1 MSEELKNEN
10 TETSAETTSEN
21 DTPDFEE
28 QLKQAKQDYLY
39 LAADFENYK
48 KNAIK
53 ERSELVKFGNERVLR
68 DLLEVMDNMERALI
82 AHTGEE
88 TKESLA
94 SGVEM
99 IVSEMRGLLQKF
111 GVKEVNCEGKAFDP
125 NMHEALSSEPT
136 DKVPNGHITQV
147 FKKAYTYND
156 RLLRPAQ
163 VVVATEPKEKG

>member
-111 GVKEVNCEGKAFDP
+111 GVKEVNCE
-125 NMHEALSSEPT
+125 
-136 DKVPNGHITQV
+136 
-147 FKKAYTYND
+147 
-156 RLLRPAQ
+156 
-163 VVVATEPKEKG
+163 